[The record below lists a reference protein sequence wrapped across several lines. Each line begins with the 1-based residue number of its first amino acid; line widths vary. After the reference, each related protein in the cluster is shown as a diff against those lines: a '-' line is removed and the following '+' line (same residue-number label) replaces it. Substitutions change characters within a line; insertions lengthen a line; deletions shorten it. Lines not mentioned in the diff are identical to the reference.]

1 MTSPGRPIVW
11 VLAWIAVVAVASS
24 TVWLVIDRTGSNLL
38 SGATASVRAS
48 SAPTT
53 TAVSPRSP
61 TSAGPATSAGSSG
74 GTSTA
79 TSSGTST
86 GTSTGAGPT
95 SGGTT
100 SARPPASVIR
110 SLTVP
115 GGSVGMSCVDGRP
128 HLEWATPLDGWSMEV
143 DDEGF
148 EVKFTQGNDGDESEV
163 YGSCASGAPTLTTG

>member
-61 TSAGPATSAGSSG
+61 TSAVPATSAGSSG
-74 GTSTA
+74 
-79 TSSGTST
+79 
-86 GTSTGAGPT
+86 
-95 SGGTT
+95 
-100 SARPPASVIR
+100 
-110 SLTVP
+110 
-115 GGSVGMSCVDGRP
+115 GMSCVDGRP

-148 EVKFTQGNDGDESEV
+148 EVKFSQGNDGDESEV